1 MDENQQLPGGGV
13 MKFSTRAI
21 HVGEEADFK
30 GSGDVVIPIHLSTTF
45 ARRDPEVPTAGYE
58 YTRTGNP
65 TRNALEEK
73 LAAIEY
79 AKHAIAFSSGLAAES
94 TFLLSLLKSGD
105 EIIVSDDLYGGTRR
119 IFDSVMGNFAI
130 RYGTFNLATPIDRRI
145 FKGKKMVW
153 IETPSN
159 PLMKIIDI
167 KEIAEYAHENGSI
180 LVVDNTFASPYFQNP
195 LKMGADAVIHSTTK
209 YINGHSDSLGGAV
222 VLDNEEMYERVKF
235 NQNAVGAVLSPFDSF
250 LTLRG
255 IKTLAVRMEKHQ
267 ANAMEIAR
275 YLENRSEVEKVFYP
289 GLESFQYHETAKR
302 QMRGFG
308 GMLSFRVRRNAT
320 AFLKNLKY
328 FSLAESLGGVESLVE
343 LPFFMTHASIPE
355 KERRKLGITENLVRM
370 SVGIEDVSDLIED
383 IENAFLG

>member
-1 MDENQQLPGGGV
+1 ME
-13 MKFSTRAI
+13 FSTRAI
-21 HVGEEADFK
+21 HVGEEPDFK

-45 ARRDPEVPTAGYE
+45 ARKDPEVPTAGYE

-65 TRNALEEK
+65 TRNALEK
-73 LAAIEY
+73 RLAAIEY
-79 AKHAIAFSSGLAAES
+79 ANYGIAFSSGLAAES
-94 TFLLSLLKSGD
+94 TLLLSLLKSGD
-105 EIIVSDDLYGGTRR
+105 EIVASDDLYGGTRR
-119 IFDSVMGNFAI
+119 IFDRVMKNFGI
-130 RYGTFNLATPIDRRI
+130 RYKTFNLADHVDRRI

-167 KEIAEYAHENGSI
+167 KEIAEYAHENDCI

-195 LKMGADAVIHSTTK
+195 LKLGADIVVHSTTK
-209 YINGHSDSLGGAV
+209 YINGHSDSLGGAI
-222 VLDNEEMYERVKF
+222 VLDDKEMYEKIKF
-235 NQNAVGAVLSPFDSF
+235 NQNAIGAVLSPFDSF

-255 IKTLAVRMEKHQ
+255 IKTLALRMEKHQ

-275 YLENRSEVEKVFYP
+275 YLESKREVEQVFYP

-308 GMLSFRVRRNAT
+308 GMLSFKVKRNVS

-370 SVGIEDVSDLIED
+370 SVGIEDISDLIED
-383 IENAFLG
+383 IENALRASSAHKNF

>member
-1 MDENQQLPGGGV
+1 ME
-13 MKFSTRAI
+13 FSTRAI
-21 HVGEEADFK
+21 HVGEEPDFK

-45 ARRDPEVPTAGYE
+45 ARKDPEVPTAGYE

-65 TRNALEEK
+65 TRNALEK
-73 LAAIEY
+73 RLAAIEY
-79 AKHAIAFSSGLAAES
+79 ANYGIAFSSGLAAES
-94 TFLLSLLKSGD
+94 TLLLSLLKSGD
-105 EIIVSDDLYGGTRR
+105 EIVASDDLYGGTRR
-119 IFDSVMGNFAI
+119 IFDRVMKNFGI
-130 RYGTFNLATPIDRRI
+130 RYKTFNLADHVDRRI

-167 KEIAEYAHENGSI
+167 KEIAEYAHENDCI

-195 LKMGADAVIHSTTK
+195 LKLGADIVVHSTTK
-209 YINGHSDSLGGAV
+209 YINGHSDSLGGAI
-222 VLDNEEMYERVKF
+222 VLDDKEMYEKIKF
-235 NQNAVGAVLSPFDSF
+235 NQNAIGAVLSPFDSF

-255 IKTLAVRMEKHQ
+255 IKTLALRMEKHQ

-275 YLENRSEVEKVFYP
+275 YLESKREVEQVFYP

-308 GMLSFRVRRNAT
+308 GMLSFKVKRNVST
-320 AFLKNLKY
+320 FLKNLKY

-370 SVGIEDVSDLIED
+370 SVGIEDISDLIED
-383 IENAFLG
+383 IENALRASSANKNF

>member
-1 MDENQQLPGGGV
+1 V
-13 MKFSTRAI
+13 VKFSTRAI
-21 HVGEEADFK
+21 HVGEEPNFK

-45 ARRDPEVPTAGYE
+45 ARKDPEVPTAGYE

-65 TRNALEEK
+65 TRNALEKK

-79 AKHAIAFSSGLAAES
+79 AKYGIAFSSGLAAES
-94 TFLLSLLKSGD
+94 TLLLSLLKSGD
-105 EIIVSDDLYGGTRR
+105 EIVASDDLYGGTRR
-119 IFDSVMGNFAI
+119 IFDKVMKNFGI
-130 RYGTFNLATPIDRRI
+130 RYKTFNLADHVDRRI

-167 KEIAEYAHENGSI
+167 KEIAEYAHENDCI

-195 LKMGADAVIHSTTK
+195 LKMGADIVVHSTTK
-209 YINGHSDSLGGAV
+209 YINGHSDSLGGAI
-222 VLDNEEMYERVKF
+222 VLDDNEMYEKIKF
-235 NQNAVGAVLSPFDSF
+235 NQNAIGAVLSPFDSF

-255 IKTLAVRMEKHQ
+255 IKTLALRMEKHQ

-275 YLENRSEVEKVFYP
+275 YLEGRREVEQVFYP
-289 GLESFQYHETAKR
+289 GLESFQYHKTAKR

-308 GMLSFRVRRNAT
+308 GMLSFKVRRNVS

-383 IENAFLG
+383 IENAFQG

>member
-1 MDENQQLPGGGV
+1 ME
-13 MKFSTRAI
+13 FSTRAI
-21 HVGEEADFK
+21 HVGEEPDFK

-45 ARRDPEVPTAGYE
+45 ARKDPEVPTAGYE

-65 TRNALEEK
+65 TRNALEK
-73 LAAIEY
+73 RLAAIEY
-79 AKHAIAFSSGLAAES
+79 ANYGIAFSSGLAAES
-94 TFLLSLLKSGD
+94 TLLLSLLKSGD
-105 EIIVSDDLYGGTRR
+105 EIVASDDLYGGTRR
-119 IFDSVMGNFAI
+119 IFDRVMKNFGI
-130 RYGTFNLATPIDRRI
+130 RYKTFNLADHVDRRI

-167 KEIAEYAHENGSI
+167 KEIAEYAHENDCI

-195 LKMGADAVIHSTTK
+195 LKLGADIVVHSTTK

-222 VLDNEEMYERVKF
+222 VLDDKEMYEKIKF
-235 NQNAVGAVLSPFDSF
+235 NQNAIGAVLSPFDSF

-255 IKTLAVRMEKHQ
+255 IKTLALRMEKHQ

-275 YLENRSEVEKVFYP
+275 YLESKREVEQVFYP

-308 GMLSFRVRRNAT
+308 GMLSFKVKRNVS

-370 SVGIEDVSDLIED
+370 SVGIEDISDLIED
-383 IENAFLG
+383 IENALRASSAHKNF

>member
-1 MDENQQLPGGGV
+1 MVE
-13 MKFSTRAI
+13 FSTRAI
-21 HVGEEADFK
+21 HVGEEPDFK

-45 ARRDPEVPTAGYE
+45 ARKDPKVPTAGYE

-65 TRNALEEK
+65 TRNALEK
-73 LAAIEY
+73 RLAAIEY
-79 AKHAIAFSSGLAAES
+79 ANYGIAFSSGLAAES
-94 TFLLSLLKSGD
+94 TLLLSLLKSGD
-105 EIIVSDDLYGGTRR
+105 EIVASDDLYGGTRR
-119 IFDSVMGNFAI
+119 IFDRVMKNFGI
-130 RYGTFNLATPIDRRI
+130 RYKTFNLADHVDRRI

-167 KEIAEYAHENGSI
+167 KEIAEYAHENDCI

-195 LKMGADAVIHSTTK
+195 LKLGADIVVHSTTK
-209 YINGHSDSLGGAV
+209 YINGHSDSLGGAI
-222 VLDNEEMYERVKF
+222 VLDDKEMYEKIKF
-235 NQNAVGAVLSPFDSF
+235 NQNAIGAVLSPFDSF

-255 IKTLAVRMEKHQ
+255 IKTLALRMERHQ

-275 YLENRSEVEKVFYP
+275 YLESKREVEQVFYP

-308 GMLSFRVRRNAT
+308 GMLSFKVRRNVS

-370 SVGIEDVSDLIED
+370 SVGIEDISDLIED
-383 IENAFLG
+383 IENALRVSSVHKNF

>member
-1 MDENQQLPGGGV
+1 M
-13 MKFSTRAI
+13 
-21 HVGEEADFK
+21 
-30 GSGDVVIPIHLSTTF
+30 
-45 ARRDPEVPTAGYE
+45 
-58 YTRTGNP
+58 
-65 TRNALEEK
+65 
-73 LAAIEY
+73 
-79 AKHAIAFSSGLAAES
+79 AAES
-94 TFLLSLLKSGD
+94 TLLLSLLKSGD
-105 EIIVSDDLYGGTRR
+105 EIVASDDLYGGTRR
-119 IFDSVMGNFAI
+119 IFDRVMKNFGI
-130 RYGTFNLATPIDRRI
+130 RYKTFNLADHVDRRI

-167 KEIAEYAHENGSI
+167 KEIAEYAHENDCI

-195 LKMGADAVIHSTTK
+195 LKFGADIVVHSTTK
-209 YINGHSDSLGGAV
+209 YINGHSDSLGGAI
-222 VLDNEEMYERVKF
+222 VLDDKEMYEKIKF
-235 NQNAVGAVLSPFDSF
+235 NQNAIGAVLSPFDSF

-255 IKTLAVRMEKHQ
+255 IKTLALRMEKHQ

-275 YLENRSEVEKVFYP
+275 YLESKREVEQVFYP

-308 GMLSFRVRRNAT
+308 GMLSFKVRRNVS

-355 KERRKLGITENLVRM
+355 KERRRLGITENLVRM
-370 SVGIEDVSDLIED
+370 SVGIEDISDLIED
-383 IENAFLG
+383 IENALRASSAHKNF

>member
-1 MDENQQLPGGGV
+1 ME
-13 MKFSTRAI
+13 FSTRAI
-21 HVGEEADFK
+21 HVGEEPDFK

-45 ARRDPEVPTAGYE
+45 ARKDPEVPTAGYE

-65 TRNALEEK
+65 TRNALEK
-73 LAAIEY
+73 RLAAIEY
-79 AKHAIAFSSGLAAES
+79 ANYGIAFSSGLAAES
-94 TFLLSLLKSGD
+94 TLLLSLLKSGD
-105 EIIVSDDLYGGTRR
+105 EIVASDDLYGGTRR
-119 IFDSVMGNFAI
+119 IFDRVMKNFGI
-130 RYGTFNLATPIDRRI
+130 RYKTFNLADHVDRRI

-167 KEIAEYAHENGSI
+167 KEIAEYAHENDCI

-195 LKMGADAVIHSTTK
+195 LKLGADIVVHSTTK
-209 YINGHSDSLGGAV
+209 YINGHSDSLGGAL
-222 VLDNEEMYERVKF
+222 VLDDKEMYEKIKF
-235 NQNAVGAVLSPFDSF
+235 NQNAIGAVLSPFDSF

-255 IKTLAVRMEKHQ
+255 IKTLALRMEKHQ

-275 YLENRSEVEKVFYP
+275 YLESKREVEQVFYP

-308 GMLSFRVRRNAT
+308 GMLSFKVKRNVS

-370 SVGIEDVSDLIED
+370 SVGIEDISDLIED
-383 IENAFLG
+383 IENALRASSAHKNF